1 MPNVSD
7 FYFTFTAAIQRPT
20 VTKGTSGGAK
30 RVWATVSGLADLPAS
45 VQPANA
51 GDIRLFG
58 GRNLAVSHAVY
69 VQSDPGIRRGDR
81 MLLSDGRK
89 FVIRGVLNY
98 ASFDRLYKLVCREL
112 LT

>member
-1 MPNVSD
+1 
-7 FYFTFTAAIQRPT
+7 
-20 VTKGTSGGAK
+20 
-30 RVWATVSGLADLPAS
+30 
-45 VQPANA
+45 
-51 GDIRLFG
+51 
-58 GRNLAVSHAVY
+58 
-69 VQSDPGIRRGDR
+69 